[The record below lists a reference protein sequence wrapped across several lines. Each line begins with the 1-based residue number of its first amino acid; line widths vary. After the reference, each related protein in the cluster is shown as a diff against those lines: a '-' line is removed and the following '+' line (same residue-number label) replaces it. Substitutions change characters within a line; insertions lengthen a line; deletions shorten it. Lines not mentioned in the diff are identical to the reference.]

1 MSIIETDHL
10 VSSKHHIIQAMQ
22 QWISKKGYFTKNQIV
37 DDNEIEPTGWC
48 VVVYCQELK
57 LLQKQVWQAIRGNA
71 LIQPF
76 LKNRRQDY

>member
-1 MSIIETDHL
+1 MSIIQMDCLLSFEHQWMSTKRVFHQ
-10 VSSKHHIIQAMQ
+10 KNHIEE
-22 QWISKKGYFTKNQIV
+22 
-37 DDNEIEPTGWC
+37 DNEIEPTGWC
-48 VVVYCQELK
+48 VVVHCQELK